1 MFWLRS
7 AEAEDF
13 ETVCDLL
20 ILVGLP
26 QDDLTPEHLQHF
38 VVADHDGL
46 IRGVVGLEPLGDDAL
61 VRSLAVASD
70 YRGQGVAGRLL
81 DEIEAVA
88 KKKGLKRLFGLTTT
102 AEAYLMLRGFLRID
116 RSSVPSMVA
125 ASAQFALLC
134 PSEAVCLEK
143 RLD

>member
-1 MFWLRS
+1 MFWIRG
-7 AEAEDF
+7 AEAEDY
-13 ETVCDLL
+13 TAVCDLL

-26 QDDLTPEHLQHF
+26 PDDLTPEHLQHF

-61 VRSLAVASD
+61 VRSLAVAPD
-70 YRGQGVAGRLL
+70 YRGQGMAGRLL

-88 KKKGLKRLFGLTTT
+88 RKKDLKRLFGLTTT

-116 RSSVPSMVA
+116 RSSVPSSIA
-125 ASAQFALLC
+125 ALAQFASLC
-134 PSEAVCLEK
+134 PAEAVCLEK